1 MSVRSLASQNK
12 NFFFEVSVATVEFV
26 KLIIIMLTIISFY
39 SSDKNTYQMIQ

>member
-1 MSVRSLASQNK
+1 M
-12 NFFFEVSVATVEFV
+12 SVATVEFV